1 MSTSMQHR
9 QAALLAAA
17 LVALG
22 ACSNFPDAPLTTLG
36 AVNAPMPPAAPAA
49 LNNATPSLGP
59 IVLDSVFIKAA
70 MQIYTSGNM
79 DSANALMIKRA
90 DLTAA
95 QSAAEKLDAATS
107 AAARLA
113 LRTYEIDASLE
124 ILGASIATT
133 TQDAVDAA
141 LIDAQARITY
151 WQSKGT
157 NVTQSI
163 AIAASAASQLGQ
175 AKLTSVPAT
184 KLDLATKAG
193 SNIAIVRILLQP
205 VPAGGVVTPPAPP
218 ATGLWSTIEAPR
230 AWDYVPTPVDQASC
244 GASGKT
250 YDVGPGKTYATPGL
264 VPWLGLLPCD
274 NVRIFWRATP
284 YNDVIF
290 LSNRGAAH
298 KYIRIVGMPG
308 PNGERPILD
317 GNGAT
322 IKPSTPFINNVFDG
336 LGMIVV
342 SVPVG
347 YTYGYKPGY
356 LEISNLEIRNAS
368 KIYPHTS
375 LSGQSVAWQDFA
387 SGIYIERAE
396 NVAIRNCLIHHNGN
410 GIFQNSKYDEAGQSR
425 YLLIEGNDI
434 HDNGVVGDA
443 HEHNSYTEGVG
454 TVYQFNHF
462 GQISNGSYG
471 DNIKDR
477 SAGITIRY
485 NYIEGGVNPIALP
498 DPQSNGSWERIQKD
512 AWGSLL
518 VNSAYI
524 YGNVVISRD
533 RPDFKILWTRIFVN
547 VGDGPFS
554 YGNVRGGTVYVHN
567 NTFIAQFDATIWTMT
582 STVLF
587 ALENT
592 GTNNIVQARNN
603 VFHTR
608 PLTPGAKASP
618 LAIFWAYGNAD
629 FSTNWISG
637 GYLPIEPSDHN
648 NNSVLNLGT
657 PWNGTGIANML
668 SNAANNPGF
677 VSSAQDNYH
686 LLASSPVI
694 GSGVPLGAEV
704 LKTGNMP
711 LYEYVAANQWKL
723 RNNAVAP
730 ALGAFEY

>member
-1 MSTSMQHR
+1 MYTLR
-9 QAALLAAA
+9 KRWQAASAAAA
-17 LVALG
+17 LVVLG
-22 ACSNFPDAPLTTLG
+22 ACGSIADAPVSIAG
-36 AVNAPMPPAAPAA
+36 SPMAPSAPAA
-49 LNNATPSLGP
+49 TTSGTSLLGP

-70 MQIYTSGNM
+70 MQVYASGNT
-79 DSANALMIKRA
+79 DSANALMVKRA
-90 DLTAA
+90 NLLAA
-95 QSAAEKLDAATS
+95 QSAAEKLDAVTS

-113 LRTYEIDASLE
+113 LRTYEIGASLE

-133 TQDAVDAA
+133 TQVAVDSA
-141 LIDAQARITY
+141 LVDAQARIAY

-157 NVTQSI
+157 NVTQSVS
-163 AIAASAASQLGQ
+163 IAATAASQLGQ
-175 AKLTSVPAT
+175 AKLTSDPAT

-193 SNIAIVRILLQP
+193 SNITIVRILLKPAP
-205 VPAGGVVTPPAPP
+205 VGGVVVPPPP
-218 ATGLWSTIEAPR
+218 PTTGLWSTIETPR
-230 AWDYVPTPVDQASC
+230 AWDYVPTAVDQAAC

-264 VPWLGLLPCD
+264 VPWLSLLPCD

-284 YNDVIF
+284 YSDVIF

-308 PNGERPILD
+308 PGGEKPVLD
-317 GNGAT
+317 GSAAT
-322 IKPSTPFINNVFDG
+322 IKPGTPFINNVFDG

-342 SVPVG
+342 SVPTG

-356 LEISNLEIRNAS
+356 LEIANLEIRNAS
-368 KIYPHTS
+368 KVNSHTN
-375 LSGQSVAWQDFA
+375 LAGQSVPWQAFA

-396 NVAIRNCLIHHNGN
+396 NVAIRNCLIHDNGN

-462 GQISNGSYG
+462 GQIASGSYG

-524 YGNVVISRD
+524 YGNVVVSRD
-533 RPDFKILWTRIFVN
+533 RPDFKILWTRIFVE

-554 YGNVRGGTVYVHN
+554 YGNVRGGTVYVHH
-567 NTFIAQFDATIWTMT
+567 NTFIAQYNATQWSMT

-608 PLTPGAKASP
+608 PLTAGAKASP
-618 LAIFWAYGNAD
+618 LAIFWGYGNAD

-637 GYLPIEPSDHN
+637 GYLPIEPSNHSGG
-648 NNSVLNLGT
+648 SVLNMGT
-657 PWNGTGIANML
+657 PWDGTGITNML
-668 SNAANNPGF
+668 SIATNNPGF
-677 VSSAQDNYH
+677 VNAAQDDYH

-694 GSGVPLGAEV
+694 GSGVPLSAEV
-704 LKTGNMP
+704 LKTGNAP
-711 LYEYVAANQWKL
+711 LYEYVSANVWKL
-723 RNNAVAP
+723 RNNATAP
-730 ALGAFEY
+730 ALGAFEP

>member
-1 MSTSMQHR
+1 MYTSLKHCR
-9 QAALLAAA
+9 AAVAAALLV
-17 LVALG
+17 LLLN
-22 ACSNFPDAPLTTLG
+22 ACGNAPDAPATTVAL
-36 AVNAPMPPAAPAA
+36 PKSPSAAPTSIAA
-49 LNNATPSLGP
+49 ASSLGP

-70 MQIYTSGNM
+70 MQVYTSGNS
-79 DSANALMIKRA
+79 DLANALMIKRA
-90 DLTAA
+90 ELTAA
-95 QSAAEKLDAATS
+95 QTAAEKLDAATS

-113 LRTYEIDASLE
+113 LRTYEIGASLE
-124 ILGASIATT
+124 ILGPSIAAT
-133 TQDAVDAA
+133 TQVAVDSA
-141 LIDAQARITY
+141 LVDAQARITY
-151 WQSKGT
+151 WQSKGK
-157 NVTQSI
+157 NVAQPVS
-163 AIAASAASQLGQ
+163 IAASATSQLGQ
-175 AKLTSVPAT
+175 AKLTSDPAT

-193 SNIAIVRILLQP
+193 SNIAIVRVLLQP
-205 VPAGGVVTPPAPP
+205 VPAGGVVVTPPA
-218 ATGLWSTIEAPR
+218 ATGLWSTIETPR
-230 AWDYVPTPVDQASC
+230 AWDYLPTPVDQANC
-244 GASGKT
+244 GTSGKT

-264 VPWLGLLPCD
+264 VPWLSLLPCD
-274 NVRIFWRATP
+274 NVRIYWRATP
-284 YNDVIF
+284 YGDVIF

-298 KYIRIVGMPG
+298 KYIRIVGMAG
-308 PNGERPILD
+308 PNGEKPVLD
-317 GNGAT
+317 GNAAT
-322 IKPSTPFINNVFDG
+322 IKPGTPFINTVFDG

-342 SVPVG
+342 SVPTG
-347 YTYGYKPGY
+347 YTYGYTPGY
-356 LEISNLEIRNAS
+356 LEIANLEIRNAS
-368 KIYPHTS
+368 KVYSHTN
-375 LSGQSVAWQDFA
+375 LTGQSVPWQDFA

-396 NVAIRNCLIHHNGN
+396 NVAIRNCLIHDNWN

-425 YLLIEGNDI
+425 YLLIEGNDV
-434 HDNGVVGDA
+434 HDNGVLGDA

-518 VNSAYI
+518 VNSAYL

-547 VGDGPFS
+547 VGDGPYS
-554 YGNVRGGTVYVHN
+554 YGNVRGGTVYAYN
-567 NTFIAQFDATIWTMT
+567 NTFIAQFDATMWSMT

-608 PLTPGAKASP
+608 PLSSGAKASP

-629 FSTNWISG
+629 FWTNWISAG
-637 GYLPIEPSDHN
+637 SLPIEPSNHN
-648 NNSVLNLGT
+648 TNSALNLGT

-668 SNAANNPGF
+668 GNAANNPGF
-677 VSSAQDNYH
+677 VNVAQDDYH
-686 LLASSPVI
+686 LLASSPLI
-694 GSGVPLGAEV
+694 GSGAPLSAEV
-704 LKTGNMP
+704 LKTGNSP
-711 LYEYVAANQWKL
+711 IYEYVAANVWKL
-723 RNNAVAP
+723 RNNANP
-730 ALGAFEY
+730 ALGAFGY